1 MMKQV
6 FALLLPLALATTA
19 LAGEPENMPC
29 QDTKIV
35 LRLDLPW
42 TKPETGHCWQW
53 WTDNYRARTLYASW
67 QGDLGDVV
75 IIVTRLAP
83 GVYWS
88 GGEQKLDRR
97 SLENWPGLK
106 DLGVSDIQKI
116 PCAVDKCVSFSAG
129 EFKCGAFGYLT
140 GSSYGDHRKGDRET
154 DIVAGYYC
162 SQSGEASEKLDG
174 ILEAIDLEPEF
185 PKK

>member
-1 MMKQV
+1 MIKQV

-42 TKPETGHCWQW
+42 TKPERGNCWEW
-53 WTDNYRARTLYASW
+53 WADDYKSRTLFALW
-67 QGDLGDVV
+67 QGGLGKIV
-75 IIVTRLAP
+75 IRVSRLAP
-83 GVYWS
+83 KVRWRG
-88 GGEQKLDRR
+88 QLKLDRR

-106 DLGVSDIQKI
+106 DLGISDIQKI
-116 PCAVDKCVSFSAG
+116 SCAVDECVSFSAG

-140 GSSYGDHRKGDRET
+140 GSYGDIRHGDRGT
-154 DIVAGYYC
+154 DVVAGYYC

>member
-1 MMKQV
+1 MKQV
-6 FALLLPLALATTA
+6 FALLLPLALASTA
-19 LAGEPENMPC
+19 LAREPKNIPC
-29 QDTKIV
+29 QDSKIV
-35 LRLDLPW
+35 LHLDLPW

-116 PCAVDKCVSFSAG
+116 SCAVDKCVSFSAG

-140 GSSYGDHRKGDRET
+140 GSYGDIRHGDRET
-154 DIVAGYYC
+154 DRVTGYYC

>member
-1 MMKQV
+1 
-6 FALLLPLALATTA
+6 LALATTA

-42 TKPETGHCWQW
+42 TKPERGNCWEW
-53 WTDNYRARTLYASW
+53 WTDNYRARNLYALW
-67 QGDLGDVV
+67 QGKLGKIV
-75 IIVTRLAP
+75 IRVSRLAP
-83 GVYWS
+83 KVRWRG
-88 GGEQKLDRR
+88 QLKLDRR

-116 PCAVDKCVSFSAG
+116 SCAVDKCVSFSAG
-129 EFKCGAFGYLT
+129 KLKCGAFGYLT
-140 GSSYGDHRKGDRET
+140 GSYGDHRKGDRGT
-154 DIVAGYYC
+154 DLVSGYYC
-162 SQSGEASEKLDG
+162 SQSGEAFEKLDG

-185 PKK
+185 PNK